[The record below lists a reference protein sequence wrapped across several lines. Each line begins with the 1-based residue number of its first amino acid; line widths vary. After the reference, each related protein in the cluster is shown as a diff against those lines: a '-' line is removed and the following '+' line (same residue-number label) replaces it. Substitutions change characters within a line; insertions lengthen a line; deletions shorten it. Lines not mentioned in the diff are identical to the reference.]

1 VRLGIH
7 NQCVLHGRAAEG
19 AIVAGKRGNSR
30 GAKGPHR
37 RDAESETRRDR
48 LRHDATTGDGEEV
61 PEAFAVNGKG
71 LPLKLFTLR
80 KKLYQKAKREPK
92 FRFYALY
99 DRIYRQDVL
108 EAAWALVAGNDG
120 APGVDGV
127 TIKEIEN
134 SPGGPEALVAQLH
147 QSLKAKTY
155 RPQAVRRV
163 YIPKPDG
170 RLRPLGIPTVRDRVV
185 QTAAKLILEPIF
197 EADFLECS
205 HGYRP
210 GRSPKD
216 ALRQIETNLRAGYTA
231 IYDADLQAYFDT
243 IPHDKLMKAVERRV
257 ADRSVLSLIRLWLDA
272 PVEDHD
278 EDGRRTI
285 SRPKQ
290 GTPQGG
296 VISPLLANLYL
307 HWFDE
312 VFHRSQGPG
321 TWAKARLVRYADD
334 FVIMARYVP
343 AAITNW
349 VERTVD
355 GWLGLTINREKTR
368 VVSVTR
374 QDGQSLDFV
383 GYTFRYDWDRHGRG
397 FRYLTA
403 VPSDRAVARR
413 RERVR
418 ELTGPKRCF
427 VPLPELVEQMNQEL
441 RGWGRYF
448 SYGHPRRAH
457 RKVNAFVVSRL
468 TKHLKRRS
476 QRACRP
482 PAGMSYYGFLTKR
495 LGLKLL

>member
-1 VRLGIH
+1 MR
-7 NQCVLHGRAAEG
+7 N
-19 AIVAGKRGNSR
+19 
-30 GAKGPHR
+30 
-37 RDAESETRRDR
+37 
-48 LRHDATTGDGEEV
+48 DATTEDGEDL
-61 PEAFAVNGKG
+61 PEAFRVNGKG
-71 LPLKLFTLR
+71 LPPKLFTLR
-80 KKLYQKAKREPK
+80 QKLYEKAKREPQ

-108 EAAWALVAGNDG
+108 EAAWALVAANDG
-120 APGVDGV
+120 SPGVDGV
-127 TIKEIEN
+127 TIEQIEN
-134 SPGGPEALVAQLH
+134 SPGGPDALVAELH

-155 RPQAVRRV
+155 RSQAVRRV

-210 GRSPKD
+210 KRSAHD
-216 ALRQIETNLRAGYTA
+216 ALAQIEANLRAGYTA

-257 ADRSVLSLIRLWLDA
+257 ADRSVLSLIRMWLDA
-272 PVEDHD
+272 PVEDRD
-278 EDGRRTI
+278 EDGRRTVRR
-285 SRPKQ
+285 SKQ

-307 HWFDE
+307 HWFDT
-312 VFHRSQGPG
+312 VFHRHGPG

-334 FVIMARYVP
+334 FVIMARYVGP
-343 AAITNW
+343 QIRDW
-349 VERTVD
+349 VEHTVE

-368 VVSVTR
+368 VVCVTR
-374 QDGQSLDFV
+374 QSGESLDFV
-383 GYTFRYDWDRHGRG
+383 GYTFRYDRDRFGRG
-397 FRYLTA
+397 TRYLTA
-403 VPSDRAVARR
+403 YPSDKAVARR
-413 RERVR
+413 RERTR
-418 ELTGPKRCF
+418 ELVGRKQCF
-427 VPLPELVEQMNQEL
+427 VPMPELVQQVNRSL
-441 RGWGRYF
+441 RGWRNYF

-468 TKHLKRRS
+468 AKHLARRS

-482 PAGMSYYGFLTKR
+482 PAGMSYYGFLTQR
-495 LGLKLL
+495 LGLELL